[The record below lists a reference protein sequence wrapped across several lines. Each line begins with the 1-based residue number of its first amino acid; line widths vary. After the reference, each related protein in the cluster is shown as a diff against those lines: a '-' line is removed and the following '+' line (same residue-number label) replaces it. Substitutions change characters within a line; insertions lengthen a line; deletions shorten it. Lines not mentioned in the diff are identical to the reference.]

1 MTLRQTLRTRTDD
14 LHEELDSL
22 LGRFDLG
29 HRSEYREFLITH
41 ARVLPAV
48 ERALEQGGIA
58 GILPDWDAHRRA
70 PLLERDLAALGETL
84 PEPIAVAPASGTPE
98 LLGTAYVIE
107 GSRLGS
113 RFLAKRVGDA
123 MPAEYLH
130 AAGQQRAWP
139 ALLTA
144 LDDAELAPAEVDRAV
159 EAARGCFALF
169 LRAAEEVRADG

>member
-14 LHEELDSL
+14 LHEELDAL

-29 HRSEYREFLITH
+29 RRSEYREFLTIH

-48 ERALEQGGIA
+48 EQALEQAGIA
-58 GILPDWDAHRRA
+58 TILPDWEAHRRA
-70 PLLERDLAALGETL
+70 PLLERDLAALGESL
-84 PEPIAVAPASGTPE
+84 PEPITVSPASGIPE
-98 LLGTAYVIE
+98 LLGTAYVVE

-113 RFLAKRVGDA
+113 RFLAKRVGKA

-139 ALLTA
+139 ALLSA
-144 LDDAELAPAEVDRAV
+144 LDDAELAPAQVDRAV
-159 EAARGCFALF
+159 AAARGCFTLF
-169 LRAAEEVRADG
+169 LRAAQEVRADG